1 MVKGLY
7 TAYTGMRHQQNRMD
21 ILSNNM
27 ANSDTVGFKKEGST
41 NQAFKDVLAYR
52 IKDSEDGWRADHI
65 GKMNL
70 GVKIGESYTD
80 YSQGSFQVT
89 DNTFDLALGGEG
101 FFAIEYTN
109 KAGNTSTKYT
119 RDGSFTLDVDGDL
132 VTKDGDFVLDTNGR
146 HIRIDPRKETTIDQQ
161 GNVIQDGRTL
171 AKIRVVD
178 FEDYNYLEHFG
189 ENFYQPVEGFQMKAP
204 TAKIFSGYL
213 EHSNVTVVSEMV
225 ELISISRAY
234 ESNQKVIQ
242 TIDGSLEIAANQLG
256 KLNG

>member
-27 ANSDTVGFKKEGST
+27 ANSATVGFKKEGAT

-52 IKDSEDGWRADHI
+52 IKDATDGWRGVGI

-80 YSQGSFQVT
+80 YSQGSFHAT
-89 DNTFDLALGGEG
+89 DNTFDLALGGDG

-109 KAGNTSTKYT
+109 KAGQTSTKYT

-132 VTKDGDFVLDTNGR
+132 VTKDGDFVLDKNGK
-146 HIRIDPRKETTIDQQ
+146 HIKLDPMKETKIDTEGNITQ
-161 GNVIQDGRTL
+161 GGAILTQ
-171 AKIRVVD
+171 IRVVD

-189 ENFYQPVEGFQMKAP
+189 ENFYQPVEGYQLKEP
-204 TAKIFSGYL
+204 NAKVFSGYL
-213 EHSNVTVVSEMV
+213 EQSNVTVVSEMV

-234 ESNQKVIQ
+234 EANQKVIQ
-242 TIDGSLEIAANQLG
+242 TIDGSLDVAANQLG

>member
-27 ANSDTVGFKKEGST
+27 ANSATVGFKKEGAT

-52 IKDSEDGWRADHI
+52 IKDTTDGWRSAGI

-80 YSQGSFQVT
+80 YSQGAFHAT
-89 DNTFDLALGGEG
+89 DNVYDLALGGNG
-101 FFAIEYTN
+101 FFAIEYKN
-109 KAGNTSTKYT
+109 KAGEISTKYT
-119 RDGSFTLDVDGDL
+119 RDGSFTLTAAGEL
-132 VTKDGDFVLDTNGR
+132 VTKDGDFVLDTNGK
-146 HIRIDPRKETTIDQQ
+146 HIRIDPMKETAIDDLGNISQ
-161 GNVIQDGRTL
+161 GNGIL

-189 ENFYQPVEGFQMKAP
+189 ENMYQPVEGYQLKASD
-204 TAKIFSGYL
+204 AKIFSGYQ
-213 EHSNVTVVSEMV
+213 EQSNVTVVSEMV

>member
-27 ANSDTVGFKKEGST
+27 ANSDTVGFNKEGAT

-52 IKDSEDGWRADHI
+52 IKNASDGFRADHI

-80 YSQGSFQVT
+80 YSQGAFQVT

-109 KAGNTSTKYT
+109 KAGQTSVKYT
-119 RDGSFTLDVDGDL
+119 RDGSFTPDVDGDL
-132 VTKDGDFVLDTNGR
+132 VTKDGDFVLDSNGR
-146 HIRIDPRKETTIDQQ
+146 HIRIDPIKETTIDNN
-161 GNVIQDGRTL
+161 GNVIQDGKIL

-189 ENFYQPVEGFQMKAP
+189 ENFYQPVDGFQLIEP
-204 TAKIFSGYL
+204 TAKILSGYL
-213 EHSNVTVVSEMV
+213 EQSNVTVVS
-225 ELISISRAY
+225 
-234 ESNQKVIQ
+234 
-242 TIDGSLEIAANQLG
+242 
-256 KLNG
+256 